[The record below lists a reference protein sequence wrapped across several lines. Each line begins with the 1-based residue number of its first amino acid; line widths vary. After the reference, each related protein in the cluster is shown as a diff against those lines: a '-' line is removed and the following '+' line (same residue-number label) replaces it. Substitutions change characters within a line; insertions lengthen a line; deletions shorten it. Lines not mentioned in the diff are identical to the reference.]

1 MDQKQIENVHVLMY
15 QIWKIVVESLDGN
28 ITKILEMSND
38 RILFVTGVNECSD
51 KKAKVAKRIRTF
63 HLWF

>member
-1 MDQKQIENVHVLMY
+1 MY

-38 RILFVTGVNECSD
+38 RILFVTGVNEFSD
-51 KKAKVAKRIRTF
+51 KKSKQPKGFEPIISGSDNHSTDQ
-63 HLWF
+63 